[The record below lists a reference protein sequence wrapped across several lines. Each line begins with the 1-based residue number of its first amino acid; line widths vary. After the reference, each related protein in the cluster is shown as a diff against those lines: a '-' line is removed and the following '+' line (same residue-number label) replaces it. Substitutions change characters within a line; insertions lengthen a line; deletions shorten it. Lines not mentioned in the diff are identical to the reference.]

1 MSMRKTLLAAIG
13 AAALAAACTG
23 PATVPDAAA
32 PQRLGIG
39 RIASAQEIRGWN
51 IDVTPDGSGLPAGS
65 GTPDQ
70 GRQLFAQKC
79 AACHG
84 AQGHGGIAPVLV
96 GGAHSL
102 ASRKP
107 LQTIGSYWP
116 YATTLYDYIAR
127 AMPQD
132 RPMSLAPD
140 EVYAL
145 TAFLLNAN
153 GLIGEHAVM
162 DARTLAQVQMPNRG
176 GFLLTGDTPAVPA
189 QRCMRDCRTGQ

>member
-1 MSMRKTLLAAIG
+1 MSMRKTLLAALG

-23 PATVPDAAA
+23 PTTVPEAAA

-39 RIASAQEIRGWN
+39 RIASAQEVRGWD
-51 IDVTPDGSGLPAGS
+51 IDVTPDGRGLPAGS
-65 GTPDQ
+65 GTPAQ
-70 GRQLFAQKC
+70 GRQLFAQRC

-84 AQGHGGIAPVLV
+84 AQAHGGIAPALV
-96 GGAHSL
+96 GGANSL
-102 ASRKP
+102 ATRKP
-107 LQTIGSYWP
+107 LQTIGSFWP

-145 TAFLLNAN
+145 TAFLLSAN
-153 GLIGEHAVM
+153 GIIDERSVM
-162 DARTLAQVQMPNRG
+162 DARTLAQVRMPNRS

-189 QRCMRDCRTGQ
+189 QRCMRDCRPAQ